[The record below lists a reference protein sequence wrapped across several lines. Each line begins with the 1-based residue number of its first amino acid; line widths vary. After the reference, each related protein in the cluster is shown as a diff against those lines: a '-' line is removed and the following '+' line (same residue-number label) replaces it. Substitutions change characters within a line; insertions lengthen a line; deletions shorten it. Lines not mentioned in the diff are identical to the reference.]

1 MTVDI
6 LKSQSIDNNYCK
18 TKDKSIIK
26 MSIFYNPCRCI
37 QARHTAI
44 LDSRADVLTISKIS
58 NLKIWT
64 ETFYSTRLG
73 LILNMANDRSP
84 KV

>member
-1 MTVDI
+1 
-6 LKSQSIDNNYCK
+6 
-18 TKDKSIIK
+18 

-44 LDSRADVLTISKIS
+44 LDSRADAPSLTISKIS

-73 LILNMANDRSP
+73 LILNMQMIDRQ
-84 KV
+84 KFDNFFF